1 LAAVVD
7 ESLDRQWRDLLWR
20 LGRPHFLGE
29 VDSDLVVSITI
40 TGDAWCR
47 ATDKTYRVD
56 TPAARDFLDAF
67 VTLP

>member
-1 LAAVVD
+1 MNSNLSA
-7 ESLDRQWRDLLWR
+7 
-20 LGRPHFLGE
+20 
-29 VDSDLVVSITI
+29 SITI

-56 TPAARDFLDAF
+56 TPAARDFLDDF